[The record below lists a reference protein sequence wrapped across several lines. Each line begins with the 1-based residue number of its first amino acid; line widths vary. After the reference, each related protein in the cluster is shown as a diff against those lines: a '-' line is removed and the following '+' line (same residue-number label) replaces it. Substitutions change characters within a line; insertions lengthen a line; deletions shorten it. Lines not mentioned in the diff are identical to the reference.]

1 MLSPKALEEVVNTT
15 QHTAPAGQ
23 SHFQPLTPGV
33 GVYLRLYLPIV
44 LGLMSVS
51 ADDSRMVATQKRRR
65 RRKATDRQGKS
76 TNALYFAGEQCQLWA
91 VQVGCTVCVY
101 IVKNQP
107 CYSPLTEQLWC
118 FLFIR
123 GTDDT

>member
-1 MLSPKALEEVVNTT
+1 MNTT

-51 ADDSRMVATQKRRR
+51 ADDSRMVATQKEEEEEGN
-65 RRKATDRQGKS
+65 RQAGKVN
-76 TNALYFAGEQCQLWA
+76 NALYFAGEQCQLWG

-107 CYSPLTEQLWC
+107 FYFPLTEQL
-118 FLFIR
+118 
-123 GTDDT
+123 

>member
-1 MLSPKALEEVVNTT
+1 MNTT

-51 ADDSRMVATQKRRR
+51 ADDSRMVVTQKRRR
-65 RRKATDRQGKS
+65 RRKAADRQGKS
-76 TNALYFAGEQCQLWA
+76 TTHFISQESSASSGVCRLVAQL
-91 VQVGCTVCVY
+91 VVFT
-101 IVKNQP
+101 
-107 CYSPLTEQLWC
+107 
-118 FLFIR
+118 
-123 GTDDT
+123 